1 MLRLKRFF
9 GLLLTLSM
17 IISLVPVS
25 YAEGMTVRI
34 DGIGLSGEVLTA
46 VVSGAPAD
54 ETITYQWYYGPG
66 KNLADARIHPIT
78 GAVSDNWTVN
88 LQQCIDVSNTEGK
101 FSDYP
106 VWVKATCGTESATAK
121 TFIAP
126 GRNDGAVYNA
136 VTKTGTD
143 NVFAVDGK
151 EFIVL
156 DSTENEMFIL
166 AKDGYGTHK
175 FDNSASMR
183 YSTSRETNIG
193 YWLNNDFLESGNGD
207 GAALPVGIKQYIN
220 NHNWVTNN
228 IVADAENGIETTYDT
243 AKLALMSIEEFNRYS
258 GKFGIVDSMP
268 YRWWLRSST
277 NGTQA
282 LCADIVKASAG
293 NVGFTT
299 RYDLASKLAVRPV
312 FYLDNEFFANIKID
326 VYMTGENVKS
336 VIRDEYPDYANLKNA
351 GYSDEE
357 LAELGYEIQAPEYD
371 FGELESVTIHGVR
384 VEGEE
389 WTAVWES
396 ADIPESMLEFQWYY
410 GPASIADKRT
420 KAIPNAN
427 SKTYIPN
434 IDELT
439 ALNGVYNDWPI
450 WLRVRLK
457 SNGTT
462 IDVQTSLPPARNY
475 TGIEGAARTTSPE
488 YVFTVDG
495 QDFILLDTDESGF
508 LVLAKDAYGSMSFD
522 TSKTNSKFDPSSAT
536 NIGSWL
542 NGEFLE
548 SGSGGKMLPQAIKD
562 SLVTANYKTTR
573 LNNGIEEYNI
583 TAKIA
588 LISLEEYNCYAYK
601 IGAAEVGG
609 AWWLRTATNS
619 NQVLALTTNADT
631 GLTDRRNVELMSSV
645 RPLFHLDRSFFTK
658 QHVEMGEEVMKLLG
672 TAYSYDELKGIYTEY
687 ELIDKFGVPRSYRI
701 IDCRRE
707 NGSIIVDFENLTESP
722 GSPVIVVQPTDGGEV
737 SVSSSPTEAG
747 LRGTIIIPTG
757 DVEVEVSIWDSLYDM
772 NILHGGIII

>member
-1 MLRLKRFF
+1 MKRKISFI
-9 GLLLTLSM
+9 LSFILILIAM
-17 IISLVPVS
+17 GIP
-25 YAEGMTVRI
+25 ARADGMSVEI
-34 DGIGLSGEVLTA
+34 QGIGLEGEVLTA
-46 VVSGAPAD
+46 AVSGAVEGAD
-54 ETITYQWYYGPG
+54 ITYQWYYGPG
-66 KNLADARIHPIT
+66 ASLSDSRINPID
-78 GAVSDNWTVN
+78 GATDRQWTVN
-88 LQQCIDVSNTEGK
+88 IGECTAVSYLTGK
-101 FSDYP
+101 FADYP
-106 VWVKATCGTESATAK
+106 IWVKAECGGESAYARA
-121 TFIAP
+121 FIAP
-126 GRNDGAVYNA
+126 GRNDGAVFGA
-136 VTKTGTD
+136 VTETD
-143 NVFAVDGK
+143 SANVFAVGGK
-151 EFIVL
+151 EFILL
-156 DSTENEMFIL
+156 DSENGESFIL
-166 AKDGYGTHK
+166 AKDDYGTHN
-175 FDNSASMR
+175 FDAKNSQR
-183 YSTSRETNIG
+183 YSTERETNIG
-193 YWLNNDFLESGNGD
+193 FWLNSSFLNGGNDGSM
-207 GAALPVGIKQYIN
+207 LPDEIMAYLKE
-220 NHNWVTNN
+220 HEWVTNN
-228 IVADAENGIETTYDT
+228 IVADAENGIETTYNT

-258 GKFGIVDSMP
+258 GRFGIVDSMP
-268 YRWWLRSST
+268 YRWWLRSSS

-282 LCADIVKASAG
+282 LCADIVKAAAG
-293 NVGFTT
+293 TVGFTT

-326 VYMTGENVKS
+326 AYMAGENVKS

-357 LAELGYEIQAPEYD
+357 LAELGYEIQTPEYD

-384 VEGEE
+384 AEGEE
-389 WTAVWES
+389 WTAVWDS

-427 SKTYIPN
+427 SKTYIPS

-475 TGIEGAARTTSPE
+475 TGIEGAARTTPTE

-522 TSKTNSKFDPSSAT
+522 TSKTNSKLDPSSAT

-588 LISLEEYNCYAYK
+588 LLSLEEYNRYAYK
-601 IGAAEVGG
+601 IGAAEMGG

-619 NQVLALTTNADT
+619 TQVLALTTNADT
-631 GLTDRRNVELMSSV
+631 GLTDRRNVELTSSV
-645 RPLFHLDRSFFTK
+645 RPLFRIDRSFFTK
-658 QHVEMGEEVMKLLG
+658 QRVGMGEEVMKLLG
-672 TAYSYDELKGIYTEY
+672 TAYSYDELKGIYTEH

-707 NGSIIVDFENLTESP
+707 NGSIIVDFENLTENT
-722 GSPVIVVQPTDGGEV
+722 GSPVVILQPTDGGKI
-737 SVSSSPTEAG
+737 SASSSPAEAG
-747 LRGTIIIPTG
+747 QRGTIIIPTG
-757 DVEVEVSIWDSLYDM
+757 DGEVEISIWDSLYDM